1 MTTKEKKR
9 LENLLRAR
17 LKDKAAMLEASRVM
31 DALRRKCGGP
41 SAGFDSL
48 ALLRHA
54 RYAR

>member
-17 LKDKAAMLEASRVM
+17 LKDKAAMLAASRVM
-31 DALRRKCGGP
+31 DALRRRFGKP
-41 SAGFDSL
+41 SSGFDSL
-48 ALLRHA
+48 ALLRQA